1 MQIDL
6 DKRDTAVLKG
16 LAISAI
22 VFHNFFHVVSPAH
35 QNEFTF
41 NPRRFWVFLAT
52 VKDPSLAIQAVFSFW
67 GHFGVQI
74 FIFLSA
80 YGMAKSYWD
89 DGSSWAEFMLS
100 RIRKLFP
107 IFGLAMLSW
116 IAVVSVDAGVL
127 PILRQ
132 RGLEFILM
140 LAGLSNILPGY
151 NLPPVG
157 PWWFIP
163 FIIQFYAM
171 WQLMRRFTIKFGG
184 RGLLVLAL
192 LAAIAT
198 YLANPSLERWQI
210 DLLETPIGRMSVLC
224 MGLAAARYPIPLNAW
239 SAIPALG
246 VLMLGGV
253 YRGLWLFTFPAALIV
268 MLFCYLKI
276 RPTLRGSRLLVL
288 LGEYSLPLFLFNGI
302 VRAPFLSLTKSPLS
316 QLVFGLISA
325 VASLA
330 VAVCIQQLLGQGIS
344 PTRNQKG
351 RAVIAREKIEATTP
365 SQ

>member
-1 MQIDL
+1 MF
-6 DKRDTAVLKG
+6 V
-16 LAISAI
+16 
-22 VFHNFFHVVSPAH
+22 
-35 QNEFTF
+35 
-41 NPRRFWVFLAT
+41 AT
-52 VKDPSLAIQAVFSFW
+52 VKDPALAIQAVFSFW

-80 YGMAKSYWD
+80 YGLAKSHWE

-100 RIRKLFP
+100 RIKKLFP

-127 PILRQ
+127 VILRQ

-163 FIIQFYAM
+163 FIIQFYAI
-171 WQLMRRFTIKFGG
+171 WPLMRRFTIKFGA

-192 LAAIAT
+192 LAVTAT
-198 YLANPSLERWQI
+198 YLVNPSLGRWQI
-210 DLLETPIGRMSVLC
+210 DLLETPIGRMPVLC
-224 MGLAAARYPIPLNAW
+224 LGIAAARCPIRLNVWNAF
-239 SAIPALG
+239 PALV
-246 VLMLGGV
+246 VLILGSIYEEV
-253 YRGLWLFTFPAALIV
+253 WLFTFPAALVV

-276 RPTLRGSRLLVL
+276 RPALRGSRLLVL

-302 VRAPFLSLTKSPLS
+302 VRAPFLSLAKSPLS

-325 VASLA
+325 VTSLA
-330 VAVCIQQLLGQGIS
+330 VAMCIQQLLKPAPASHEKQKVRVATS
-344 PTRNQKG
+344 RN
-351 RAVIAREKIEATTP
+351 ETEATFS

>member
-1 MQIDL
+1 MQVEF
-6 DKRDTAVLKG
+6 DKRDTAALKG
-16 LAISAI
+16 IAIAAI
-22 VFHNFFHVVSPAH
+22 VFHNYFHPISRAH

-41 NPRRFWVFLAT
+41 DPSRFWAFLAT

-80 YGMAKSYWD
+80 YGLAKSHWD

-100 RIRKLFP
+100 RVRKLYP

-116 IAVVSVDAGVL
+116 IALVSVDAGLVS
-127 PILRQ
+127 ILRQ

-151 NLPPVG
+151 KLPPVG

-163 FIIQFYAM
+163 FIIQFYAI
-171 WQLMRRFTIKFGG
+171 WPLMRRFTMKFGG

-192 LAAIAT
+192 LAVIAT
-198 YLANPSLERWQI
+198 YLVNPPLERWQI
-210 DLLETPIGRMSVLC
+210 DLLETPIGRMPVLC
-224 MGLAAARYPIPLNAW
+224 LGIAAARFPIRLNVW
-239 SAIPALG
+239 SAFPALV
-246 VLMLGGV
+246 VLVLGSA

-268 MLFCYLKI
+268 MLFCYLKL
-276 RPTLRGSRLLVL
+276 RPTLRGSRLLQL

-302 VRAPFLSLTKSPLS
+302 VRAPFLSLAQSPLS

-325 VASLA
+325 ATSLA
-330 VAVCIQQLLGQGIS
+330 VSMCIQWLLGPVSASHGKQE
-344 PTRNQKG
+344 PLAT
-351 RAVIAREKIEATTP
+351 IARAEIAATIP
-365 SQ
+365 LQ